1 MFWSSC
7 TKLSF
12 IKKADENKAAC
23 VCTEERAAVSA
34 RVSVTWTPVVDQMDL

>member
-12 IKKADENKAAC
+12 IKKKNLMKIK
-23 VCTEERAAVSA
+23 TSLSLY
-34 RVSVTWTPVVDQMDL
+34 RVN

>member
-12 IKKADENKAAC
+12 IKKKNLMKIKTRDRK
-23 VCTEERAAVSA
+23 
-34 RVSVTWTPVVDQMDL
+34 SVV